1 MNVKTEDFTITRIDS
16 LDQNSGLSPGG
27 KSVGD
32 FLPKPES
39 DQSQASPNKDHPSNS
54 PSLAGLLQRLLGCLK
69 PVWMILGKA
78 SKERKSDSWVI
89 PFDEIGELE
98 WLGSGAQGAVFLGLY
113 AGQQVAV
120 KKVRREADT
129 DIKHLR
135 NINHPNIVKFRGI
148 CNQAPVHCIVMEFCP
163 NGQLYEVLRNGRQI
177 TPSLLVKWSKQIADG
192 MHYLHVHKIIHRDL
206 KSPNVLVGA
215 DDLLKISDFGTCK
228 EFSEKSAKMT
238 FAGTVAWMAPE
249 VIRNEPCSE
258 KVDVWSFG
266 VLLWELLTGE
276 MPYRDVDSSAVI
288 WGVGSNSLH
297 LPVPTTC
304 PEGFKLLMKLCWNSK
319 PKNRPSFQQVLLHV
333 DIAAGDVIKTP
344 QEFYL
349 NRQITWRGEIKEQ
362 FEKMKNRSSVHMQNL
377 QQLQKLDEELI
388 RRRKEEL
395 RHAQDIRVHY
405 EQKLERANSLYKE
418 LNECMQHLE
427 AREKELLRRERQFRV
442 LNIRKRQMKVELKGR
457 TSDVEKGELDQL
469 VTRLPSSSCPNTS
482 SSSSSPTEHD
492 CWPQEA
498 DSDEQQTQS
507 YFKKIKRSRGCLNK
521 SKRRRSPGTP
531 RALTQNIKDLMSPEG
546 PNKGHKKGPC
556 CQGRIEGT
564 SWGNTDESPGSCSDI
579 DNNLATL
586 SHSCSDCPYTPG
598 SPVIN
603 VTGRIAKRRKR
614 WNSNSES
621 SSESNHLSP
630 RKCSA
635 DEISDLEPEF
645 IPKLT
650 NDSMELTEDEQFTNV
665 ILQFSESCLDEEP
678 CTQEENK
685 KTSCAAGDK
694 TLSLPDSSV

>member
-16 LDQNSGLSPGG
+16 LDQNGGLSPGG

-258 KVDVWSFG
+258 KVD
-266 VLLWELLTGE
+266 
-276 MPYRDVDSSAVI
+276 DVDSSAII

-395 RHAQDIRVHY
+395 R
-405 EQKLERANSLYKE
+405 
-418 LNECMQHLE
+418 
-427 AREKELLRRERQFRV
+427 
-442 LNIRKRQMKVELKGR
+442 
-457 TSDVEKGELDQL
+457 
-469 VTRLPSSSCPNTS
+469 PNTS